1 MKRTFQ
7 VVSAA
12 LLLTVASVTAQA
24 QGGGGGGG
32 GRGMGGGRGGWEQQK
47 TMLLKD
53 ITLTPQQT
61 TSIDSIAKVYTDKQM
76 ELRGAAGAGGPPSEE
91 VMAKMR
97 ALAPER
103 NEAIKK
109 LLTPDQAKQF
119 DTNVAAMPQGRGRGG
134 L

>member
-1 MKRTFQ
+1 MKRTLQ

-32 GRGMGGGRGGWEQQK
+32 GRGGRGGGWDTQK

-53 ITLTPQQT
+53 ITLSPAVA
-61 TSIDSIAKVYTDKQM
+61 TSIDSIAKVYTDKQTEM
-76 ELRGAAGAGGPPSEE
+76 RAGMQAGSPPNEEL
-91 VMAKMR
+91 MTKMR
-97 ALAPER
+97 ALTPER

-109 LLTPDQAKQF
+109 LLTPEQAKQF
-119 DTNVAAMPQGRGRGG
+119 DANVAAMPQGRGRGG

>member
-24 QGGGGGGG
+24 QGGGGGGGG

-61 TSIDSIAKVYTDKQM
+61 TSVDSIGKVFTDKQT
-76 ELRGAAGAGGPPSEE
+76 ELRAGMQAGGGGEE

-97 ALAPER
+97 ALGPER

-119 DTNVAAMPQGRGRGG
+119 DANVAAMPAGRGRGG
-134 L
+134 F